1 MPPGHL
7 LVTGAA
13 GFIGSSFVRIA
24 RSAGYKIIILDALTY
39 AGHLENLSE
48 ILDGDQVVL
57 VQGDIADPVLVPSL
71 LKKHSITALLNFA
84 AETHVDRSITGPA
97 AFIQTNIVGT
107 YNLLS
112 SALSYRDSLG
122 SPKLKEDFR
131 YLQVSTDE
139 VYGALSETD
148 PKFTETTPM
157 APNSP
162 YSASKASGDLLVR
175 AWFHTYGLPVITTN
189 TSNNYGPRQYPEKLI
204 PHMIACALSGG
215 RLPVY
220 GNGKN
225 IRDWIHVDDHAA
237 GILLALEKGKP
248 GDTYLFGGN
257 SERQNLDVVRSICKE
272 LDVRSPRADKKSY
285 AAQIEFVTD
294 RLGHDW
300 RYAIDDSRAQKE
312 LGFKRKYEF
321 ESGLSQTVQWY
332 LDNSA
337 WSKAV
342 TFNTQGAGKKS

>member
-1 MPPGHL
+1 MASGHL
-7 LVTGAA
+7 LVTGGA
-13 GFIGSSFVRIA
+13 GFIGSSFVRVA
-24 RSAGYKIIILDALTY
+24 RAAGYKVIILDAMTY

-48 ILDGDQVVL
+48 VLDGDQVIL

-71 LKKHSITALLNFA
+71 LKKYQITALLNFA

-97 AFIQTNIVGT
+97 TFIQTNILGT

-112 SALSYRDSLG
+112 SALAYRDSLG
-122 SPKLKEDFR
+122 TAKFKEDFR

-139 VYGALSETD
+139 VYGALGPSD
-148 PKFTETTPM
+148 PKFTEKTPM

-204 PHMIACALSGG
+204 PHMIACALAGKA
-215 RLPVY
+215 LPVY

-237 GILLALEKGKP
+237 GILLALEKGKT
-248 GDTYLFGGN
+248 GETYLFGGN
-257 SERQNLDVVRSICKE
+257 SERQNLDVVHAICKA
-272 LDVRSPRADKKSY
+272 LDRSSPRADGKSY

-300 RYAIDDSRAQKE
+300 RYAIDDTRAQKE
-312 LGFKRKYEF
+312 LGFKRAYQF
-321 ESGLSQTVQWY
+321 EDGLAQTVHWY
-332 LDNSA
+332 LQNSD
-337 WSKAV
+337 WSKKV
-342 TFNTQGAGKKS
+342 VEKKS